1 MSGWLEA
8 FIVVATLAIV
18 IQMVILL
25 AMFLQMR
32 VALRQFSRIAEQ
44 LHARVDPLL
53 ARVNRIVED
62 SQDRIASVMGDTAEI
77 ARIARGSAQRV
88 DRVFSESVER
98 LRLQIIRADQILTG
112 VLEMVED
119 AGSKFRTTLWEPFQ
133 KASAILKG
141 LKVGLD
147 MIRGDRH
154 RRPQPDPAHQDE
166 ELFI

>member
-32 VALRQFSRIAEQ
+32 AAIQQFGRIAEK

-53 ARVNRIVED
+53 VRVNRIVED
-62 SQDRIASVMGDTAEI
+62 SEDRIASVMSDTAEI

-88 DRVFSESVER
+88 DRVFSETVER
-98 LRLQIIRADQILTG
+98 LQLQVIRADQILTG
-112 VLEMVED
+112 VLALVEE
-119 AGSKFRTTLWEPFQ
+119 AGSKFRSTLWEPFQ

-147 MIRGDRH
+147 MIRGNRN
-154 RRPQPDPAHQDE
+154 RRSESDSSRQDE

>member
-32 VALRQFSRIAEQ
+32 VALRQFAQITEKLHSR
-44 LHARVDPLL
+44 LDPLL
-53 ARVNRIVED
+53 VRINRIVED
-62 SQDRIASVMGDTAEI
+62 SEDRIASVMSDTAEI

-88 DRVFSESVER
+88 DRVFNETLER
-98 LRLQIIRADQILTG
+98 LRIQVLRADQILTG
-112 VLEMVED
+112 VLELVED

-147 MIRGDRH
+147 MIRGN
-154 RRPQPDPAHQDE
+154 RRRRSEPDPARQDE